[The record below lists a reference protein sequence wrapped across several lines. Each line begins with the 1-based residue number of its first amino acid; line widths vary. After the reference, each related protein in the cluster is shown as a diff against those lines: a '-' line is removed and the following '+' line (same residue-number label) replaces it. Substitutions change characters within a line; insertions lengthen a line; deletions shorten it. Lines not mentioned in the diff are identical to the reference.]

1 MRVTLLVLLL
11 ISISACAGPGPWGR
25 YGVTQTEAAT
35 DLASCRRDAR
45 ADVERLYSFRFPYPY
60 PLGWN
65 GGRQIGY
72 LEWQQRVETFK
83 SYEESRLATVCLRDK
98 GYREER

>member
-1 MRVTLLVLLL
+1 M
-11 ISISACAGPGPWGR
+11 SACGGPGPWR
-25 YGVTQTEAAT
+25 KDGVTQTEAAT
-35 DLASCRRDAR
+35 DLASCRQDAR
-45 ADVERLYSFRFPYPY
+45 AGVERLYSFSFPYPY

-83 SYEESRLATVCLRDK
+83 SYEEARLVTVCMRDK
-98 GYREER
+98 GYREGR

>member
-1 MRVTLLVLLL
+1 LRAALLFVFLAL
-11 ISISACAGPGPWGR
+11 AGCAGPDSWRKSGATPS
-25 YGVTQTEAAT
+25 EAAT
-35 DLASCRRDAR
+35 DLASCQQEAR
-45 ADVERLYSFRFPYPY
+45 AAIGRLYSFSFPYPY

-83 SYEESRLATVCLRDK
+83 SYEESRLAAACMQEK
-98 GYREER
+98 GYRQDG